1 MFLGFP
7 CSTPVLCHDTL
18 HVRIGDQFRGID
30 SAGIASIRRVALGF
44 HRAVGEEHS
53 HHIIGYGHLTD
64 SDTPQDIAISRPRNW
79 VYPGNGTQTYL
90 NK

>member
-30 SAGIASIRRVALGF
+30 SAGIASIRRAALSF
-44 HRAVGEEHS
+44 HRPVGEEHG
-53 HHIIGYGHLTD
+53 HHIIGYGHLT
-64 SDTPQDIAISRPRNW
+64 TIRPRISPF
-79 VYPGNGTQTYL
+79 PGHAIEFILETVRKHT
-90 NK
+90 